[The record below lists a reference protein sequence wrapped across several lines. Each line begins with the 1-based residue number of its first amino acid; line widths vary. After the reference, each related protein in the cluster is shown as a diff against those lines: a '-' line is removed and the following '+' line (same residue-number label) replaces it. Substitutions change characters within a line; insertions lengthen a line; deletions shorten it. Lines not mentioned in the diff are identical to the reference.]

1 MRIATLGISHETN
14 TFSVIPATYEE
25 FEKRLIKKG
34 NDLLD
39 YFEDS
44 NYTISGYIEASKKYN
59 FDLVPLMYAS
69 TGPIGTITKE
79 AYDKLSSE
87 MMEMLETQGPW
98 DGVLIAN
105 HGAAVSEEF
114 PDMDANFTKQVRKIV
129 GKNVPVG
136 ITFDMHANISKETIK
151 NTNICVV
158 WRTCP
163 HLDAKPRGF
172 KCASMLYKTIKK
184 EIIPTQYIEA
194 PPMLVS
200 IVKQFTGQ
208 EPMKSLVDE
217 CVKANIQE
225 DVLDTSISEGYPYSD
240 VEEMGMSWITV
251 TNNNLFLAKK
261 ISKKL
266 AKNAWEKREELNT
279 PVPDISKALK
289 MANSIYVGSK
299 PDGIENFVP
308 DNGDALE
315 ENKDSSHAHLG
326 PVVLMD
332 VGDNIGGGST
342 ADSTHIL
349 KVARDLKI
357 GNYLQSICDP
367 KVVQECVKA
376 GENTKIEILVG
387 GKVDDMH
394 GDPVKL
400 YGTVIKID
408 EGKYEEHRPNHGGF
422 RFFDDG
428 KRVRFDTDD
437 GITILI
443 TSKRTGNTAREQM
456 YSMGI
461 YPEKYKIVVAKGV
474 SSPRPAYQPIA
485 SKIIIVNSPG
495 VTTADLSFFNYK
507 NIRKDMFPFNKN
519 AKYIC

>member
-25 FEKRLIKKG
+25 FEKRIIKKG
-34 NDLLD
+34 NALLD

-69 TGPIGTITKE
+69 TGPIGTITKD

-87 MMEMLETQGPW
+87 MMELLENQGPW

-114 PDMDANFTKQVRKIV
+114 PDMDADFTKKVRKVV
-129 GKNVPVG
+129 GNDVPVG
-136 ITFDMHANISKETIK
+136 ITLDMHANISRETIM

-172 KCASMLYKTIKK
+172 KCASLIYKSIKK
-184 EIIPTQYIEA
+184 KIIPTQYIET

-208 EPMKSLVDE
+208 EPMKSLVDQ
-217 CVKANIQE
+217 CVEENFQE
-225 DVLDTSISEGYPYSD
+225 GVLDTSISEGYPYSD

-251 TNNNLFLAKK
+251 TDNNISLAKN

-279 PVPDISKALK
+279 PVPGITEALK
-289 MANSIYVGSK
+289 MANNIYVGPK

-308 DNGDALE
+308 DNGDALQ
-315 ENKDSSHAHLG
+315 ENIDSNHAHLG

-357 GNYLQSICDP
+357 ESYLQSICDP
-367 KVVQECVKA
+367 QVVEDCIKA
-376 GENTKIEILVG
+376 GENSKIEIFVG
-387 GKVDDMH
+387 GKIDHMH
-394 GDPVKL
+394 GNPVKL
-400 YGTVIKID
+400 EGTVIRID
-408 EGKYEEHRPNHGGF
+408 DGKYEEHRPNHGGF

-428 KRVRFDTDD
+428 KRVRFETDD
-437 GITILI
+437 GVTILI
-443 TSKRTGNTAREQM
+443 TSKRTGNTAIEQM
-456 YSMGI
+456 YSIGI
-461 YPEKYKIVVAKGV
+461 FPEKYKIVIAKGV

-485 SKIIIVNSPG
+485 SKIILVNSPG
-495 VTTADLSFFNYK
+495 VTTSDLSFFEYK
-507 NIRKDMFPFNKN
+507 NIRKNMFPFDKK
-519 AKYIC
+519 AKYIG